1 MHSPYNDYV
10 RSLRQVRKARRRG
23 DAAAADR
30 WTKIA
35 ERDLRMAGR
44 LAQMKAPFLKPL
56 WTPSATQ
63 ENERAEIREKL
74 DNLLDELEAMAAEE
88 NAGQAQDSPPD

>member
-35 ERDLRMAGR
+35 ERDLRMANR
-44 LAQMKAPFLKPL
+44 LAEMKAPFLKPL
-56 WTPSATQ
+56 WTPTMTQ
-63 ENERAEIREKL
+63 EDEKSEIREKL
-74 DNLLDELEAMAAEE
+74 DRLLRQMEVMAVEDG
-88 NAGQAQDSPPD
+88 AGPGRG

>member
-35 ERDLRMAGR
+35 ERDLRMANR
-44 LAQMKAPFLKPL
+44 LAEMKEPFLKPL
-56 WTPSATQ
+56 WTPTMTQ
-63 ENERAEIREKL
+63 EDEKAEIGEKL
-74 DNLLDELEAMAAEE
+74 DRLLRQMEVMAVESS
-88 NAGQAQDSPPD
+88 GAQTRDGPAD